1 MEMASPKTVAFVF
14 PGMGS
19 QHPAM
24 ARGLY
29 SQVPVF
35 RQAVDRCCDLLSSP
49 TLLGLD
55 LRQFLFANEADDFQL
70 TCDCVM
76 QPGLFVVE
84 YALAEVFKTAGVRP
98 VAVAGH
104 SLGEFAAA
112 VAGGL
117 LTLDEALEL
126 VVAWAKAVDSL
137 QWNHDSMQG
146 AMLSCNG
153 LSKAQINEIS
163 QGRRDDLYVAAYN
176 SPWHC
181 VVSGTLQAVTELEKE
196 LVSEGQECRKLHV
209 DVAYHSPLVS
219 DACEQLEGL
228 GVPSEKRVQECPVA
242 SNCTGGWLNAMMLK
256 TGHYWV
262 DQMEKT
268 VQWQEAASKLIGHV
282 SPDVVV
288 EMGPGSSLSFLTSL
302 CVPAGV
308 EEPTFVQVMGHPKLG
323 DSLDAE
329 MLVQAFRLL
338 SELGVDIAW
347 EALDLPE
354 CCTTLSTAAL
364 AQHLESC
371 SEAALVKDAES
382 LSDQMTNDG
391 GSDHG
396 SDDKWMSPASSYAS
410 QEADV
415 PEITLGLGSYCYDLV
430 FG

>member
-29 SQVPVF
+29 GQVPAF
-35 RQAVDRCCDLLSSP
+35 RQAVDRCCDLLSSER
-49 TLLGLD
+49 LLGLD
-55 LRQFLFANEADDFQL
+55 LRQFLFANEADEFQL

-84 YALAEVFKTAGVRP
+84 YALAQVFRTAGVRP

-112 VAGGL
+112 VVGGL

-126 VVAWAKAVDSL
+126 VVVWAKAVDSL
-137 QWNHDSMQG
+137 QGYPGGPSQG

-153 LSKAQINEIS
+153 LSAAQIKEIRKGS
-163 QGRRDDLYVAAYN
+163 RDGLYVASYN

-181 VVSGTLQAVTELEKE
+181 VVSGTLLAIADFERE
-196 LVSEGQECRKLHV
+196 LVSEGTECRRLRV
-209 DVAYHSPLVS
+209 DMAYHSPLVS
-219 DACEQLEGL
+219 DACEKLEGL
-228 GVPSEKRVQECPVA
+228 GVPSEKRVQECPVT
-242 SNCTGGWLNAMMLK
+242 SNFTGGWLNAMMLK

-262 DQMEKT
+262 DQMEKP

-282 SPDVVV
+282 NPDVVV
-288 EMGPGSSLSFLTSL
+288 ELGPGNSLSFLSSL
-302 CVPAGV
+302 CVPEGA
-308 EEPTFVQVMGHPKLG
+308 EDPTFVQVMGHPKLG

-338 SELGVDIAW
+338 SELGVDIDW

-354 CCTTLSTAAL
+354 CWTTLSIAAL

-371 SEAALVKDAES
+371 SEAVLVKDADS

-396 SDDKWMSPASSYAS
+396 DFMSPASSYAS
-410 QEADV
+410 KDGSDV
-415 PEITLGLGSYCYDLV
+415 PGITLGLGSYCYDLV